1 MPISDIAGKVQTVL
15 GPVEPDSLGPTT
27 THEHLLIDFR
37 VMYRDPLVPAP
48 GGEDMSHQEI
58 TLQNRGW
65 IHYNHYSSYFNL
77 LLDDVDLATDEVRL
91 FRQVGGGAIVD
102 VTTIGIG
109 RDPVGLARVSEGSGV
124 PIVMGAG
131 FYVDMVHPEDMHLR
145 SEEDLTR
152 KIVED
157 IEDGVDGTGVRAGLI
172 GEVGCTWPLTDNE
185 RKSLRASAAAQR
197 ETGAAILIH
206 PGRHDSAPLE
216 IIEILANAG
225 ADVSRVIMGHLDR
238 TIENFET
245 LASLASIGCFLE
257 WDLFGNELS
266 HYPLSHVDMPSDGQ
280 RMDVIGRAVTEL
292 DCADRIVLGHDIC
305 TRHRLSRYGGHGYG
319 HIFQNIVPRLRTRGF
334 TDAQVQA
341 ITTHNPARI
350 LTFV

>member
-1 MPISDIAGKVQTVL
+1 MPISEIAGKVQTVL
-15 GPVEPDSLGPTT
+15 GPVDPESLGPTT

-37 VMYRDPLVPAP
+37 VMYREPAVPPA
-48 GGEDMSHQEI
+48 EDMAHKEI

-65 IHYNHYSSYFNL
+65 IHYNHYSNYFNL
-77 LLDDVDLATDEVRL
+77 LLDDVDLAIDEARL
-91 FRQVGGGAIVD
+91 FKQAGGGAIAE

-109 RDPVGLARVSEGSGV
+109 RDPLGLAEVSKGSGV

-131 FYVDMVHPEDMHLR
+131 FYVDLVHPEDMDSR
-145 SEEDLTR
+145 SEDDLAR
-152 KIVED
+152 KIIED
-157 IEDGVDGTGVRAGLI
+157 ITEGADGTGVRAGII
-172 GEVGCTWPLTDNE
+172 GEIGCTWPLTGNE
-185 RKSLRASAAAQR
+185 RKSLRASATAQR

-206 PGRHDSAPLE
+206 PGRHDSAPME
-216 IIEILANAG
+216 IIDILSDAG

-245 LASLASIGCFLE
+245 LAEIAATGCFLE

-280 RMDVIGRAVTEL
+280 RMDMIGRAVNEL
-292 DCADRIVLGHDIC
+292 GCADRIVLAHDIC
-305 TRHRLSRYGGHGYG
+305 TRHRLARYGGHGYG

-341 ITTHNPARI
+341 LTTHNPARI